1 MHIVTRMD
9 VGTIL
14 KAIESNVYENA
25 YRNTDICWD
34 NFISYGIKRI

>member
-1 MHIVTRMD
+1 MHIVALIQ

-14 KAIESNVYENA
+14 SAIESNVYENT
-25 YRNTDICWD
+25 YRHTNIFSD